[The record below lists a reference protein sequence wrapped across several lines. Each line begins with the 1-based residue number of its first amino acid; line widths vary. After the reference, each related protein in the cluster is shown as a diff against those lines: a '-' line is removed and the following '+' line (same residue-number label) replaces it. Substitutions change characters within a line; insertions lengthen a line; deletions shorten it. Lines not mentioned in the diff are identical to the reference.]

1 MIKMC
6 FHINSLWTVLWVAF
20 LLMFLSEEIDISKS
34 KTVGSVGQMKQSTY
48 GMLSTIFTIAD
59 REYATVGLGDK
70 WGKEIRN

>member
-6 FHINSLWTVLWVAF
+6 FQINSLWTVLWVAF
-20 LLMFLSEEIDISKS
+20 LLMFLSEETNISKS
-34 KTVGSVGQMKQSTY
+34 KSFGSVGQMKQSTY

-59 REYATVGLGDK
+59 WEHSTVGLGDK